1 MTTTSP
7 RLVNWE
13 NGTDLVIELPLA
25 VDVSAVW
32 SKLTDREAAGSWFAP
47 FTIEDR
53 SRTDSTDQS
62 GTDGEGSG
70 ADGDGQSGADVDGRS
85 GADGEPGETIR
96 FDLGETTLDG
106 QVLSWEPDDH
116 VLVELDDF
124 GVLGVQLLE
133 IPLTDG
139 DATLLIFTQSA
150 ADVESARLKAADFG
164 PMWDTHMRL
173 FARTLGLEVVEADE
187 AELLAIY
194 ADLELEDSATGGADE
209 DGETRDVDEDDA

>member
-47 FTIEDR
+47 FTIEGQG
-53 SRTDSTDQS
+53 RTDTTDQS
-62 GTDGEGSG
+62 GSDS
-70 ADGDGQSGADVDGRS
+70 DGQSGADGDAQSWVDGDAQS
-85 GADGEPGETIR
+85 GADGEPGETIT

-106 QVLSWEPDDH
+106 QVLSWESYDH

-150 ADVESARLKAADFG
+150 PDVESARLKAADFG

-194 ADLELEDSATGGADE
+194 ADLELEDSKTDDAG
-209 DGETRDVDEDDA
+209 EDDA